1 MIHLV
6 NDFKIFSQMFG
17 IFLYMEKWYIG
28 YFQLIHKNKQKSQEQ
43 IKGYSCIIPN
53 VLKKAVN
60 LLHIYKQ

>member
-1 MIHLV
+1 M

-28 YFQLIHKNKQKSQEQ
+28 YFQLIHKNKQKSGTN
-43 IKGYSCIIPN
+43 GYSCIIPN

>member
-1 MIHLV
+1 
-6 NDFKIFSQMFG
+6 MFG